1 MLLRIA
7 NTAFI
12 CVLHRSIEAKKTVPR
27 LLACI
32 AAMPPRRSDQCPDE
46 QRRLS
51 PARESLG
58 SRRRSKE
65 LVGFGSC
72 TDHGRRRLTSK
83 VSPSNAKQKYESLKM
98 SPRCKP
104 DDFDNR
110 LRDFSAFVEVS

>member
-1 MLLRIA
+1 
-7 NTAFI
+7 
-12 CVLHRSIEAKKTVPR
+12 
-27 LLACI
+27 
-32 AAMPPRRSDQCPDE
+32 MPPRRSDQCPNE

-58 SRRRSKE
+58 SRRRFKE

-83 VSPSNAKQKYESLKM
+83 ASPSNAKQKYESLKM
-98 SPRCKP
+98 SPRWKP

-110 LRDFSAFVEVS
+110 LRDFSAFVEMSRKRTWRWSGAEDIMSALVIPSRRPKVQLPRG